1 MQQRTLHWH
10 KNELSHEKPSNTL
23 LKKKNLW
30 MSQHETDVFVIK
42 SRCNS
47 FHKET
52 YKVTVLRPIHTELR
66 VQSGISLWFIIV
78 SVNWAKLP
86 WAICL
91 GPTWDPFQAQ
101 FIRPTWNPYWD
112 KLGKLS
118 GAHMGPIQ
126 GPIDYINMEPILGQ
140 IRLPP

>member
-1 MQQRTLHWH
+1 
-10 KNELSHEKPSNTL
+10 
-23 LKKKNLW
+23 

-52 YKVTVLRPIHTELR
+52 YKVTVLRLIHTELR

-91 GPTWDPFQAQ
+91 GPTWDPFQANLLDPHGTHTGTNWASCLGPTWDQ
-101 FIRPTWNPYWD
+101 FKAQLIILTWNPYWA
-112 KLGKLS
+112 KL
-118 GAHMGPIQ
+118 
-126 GPIDYINMEPILGQ
+126 DYLHRDPFWTNIEPI
-140 IRLPP
+140 